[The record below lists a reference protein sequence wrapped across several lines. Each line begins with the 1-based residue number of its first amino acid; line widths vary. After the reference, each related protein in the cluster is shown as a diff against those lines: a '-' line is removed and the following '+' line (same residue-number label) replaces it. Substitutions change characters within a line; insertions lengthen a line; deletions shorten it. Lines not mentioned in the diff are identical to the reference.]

1 VADLESLQTFRA
13 MRFRII
19 LCVLSLAVSLS
30 ATAQYKPKDGFVP
43 DAATA
48 IKIAVAIWAPI
59 FGDAKI
65 AVEKPYHAT
74 LKDGIWIVEG
84 SLPEGYVGGV
94 ARAEILKEDGRIVSI
109 SHGK

>member
-1 VADLESLQTFRA
+1 

-19 LCVLSLAVSLS
+19 VFVLLAGCIT

-48 IKIAVAIWAPI
+48 IKIAVAIWGPI
-59 FGDAKI
+59 FGEAKI
-65 AVEKPYHAT
+65 AGEKPYHAA
-74 LKDGIWIVEG
+74 LKEGIWIVEG
-84 SLPEGYVGGV
+84 SLPEGYNGGV
-94 ARAEILKEDGRIVSI
+94 ARAEISKEDGKVVSV

>member
-1 VADLESLQTFRA
+1 
-13 MRFRII
+13 MRFRLIVF
-19 LCVLSLAVSLS
+19 VLFLAVGIS

-48 IKIAVAIWAPI
+48 IKIAVTIWGPI
-59 FGDAKI
+59 FGEAKI
-65 AVEKPYHAT
+65 AGEKPYHAA

-84 SLPEGYVGGV
+84 SLPEGYLGGV
-94 ARAEILKEDGRIVSI
+94 ARAEISKEDGRIVSV